1 MIVID
6 QLKMLDL
13 DTDNLIEVSIEK
25 SYEDFM
31 YTYID
36 VSEAVK
42 LINFLQEQ
50 VETFNNKY
58 KAR

>member
-13 DTDNLIEVSIEK
+13 DTDDFIEVSIEK
-25 SYEDFM
+25 SNEDFM

-50 VETFNNKY
+50 VDNFNNKT
-58 KAR
+58 K